1 MFAAASLRE
10 TFTDLATRFE
20 ADNPGTSVVLTSP
33 APQNLLAQLTHGAV
47 ADAFAAGDTSTMN
60 DAAQVGLLAD
70 VPIDFASNRLV
81 IVVAPGNSLNIRSLT
96 DLNRPGVAVV
106 ACAPLVPCG
115 SATQRIEDSTG
126 VQLHL
131 IGEECSVTDV
141 LAKVMNG
148 QADAGL
154 VYVTDT
160 LAAGN
165 AVRMVQFAQS
175 SGAVNTCSIAVL
187 GFV

>member
-1 MFAAASLRE
+1 M
-10 TFTDLATRFE
+10 
-20 ADNPGTSVVLTSP
+20 P
-33 APQNLLAQLTHGAV
+33 
-47 ADAFAAGDTSTMN
+47 
-60 DAAQVGLLAD
+60 
-70 VPIDFASNRLV
+70 DFASNKLV
-81 IVVAPGNSLNIRSLT
+81 IVVAPGNPLNIRSFS
-96 DLNRPGVAVV
+96 DLNRDGLSVM

-115 SATQRIEDSTG
+115 AAAQRIEDSTG
-126 VQLHL
+126 VRLHL
-131 IGEECSVTDV
+131 TSEESSVTDV
-141 LAKVMNG
+141 LTKVING

-187 GFV
+187 THAKNAGLANRFIALVARNRGRHVLSRAGFAKPL

>member
-1 MFAAASLRE
+1 M
-10 TFTDLATRFE
+10 
-20 ADNPGTSVVLTSP
+20 
-33 APQNLLAQLTHGAV
+33 
-47 ADAFAAGDTSTMN
+47 
-60 DAAQVGLLAD
+60 LAD

-81 IVVAPGNSLNIRSLT
+81 IVVAPGNSLNIRSFT

-115 SATQRIEDSTG
+115 SAAQRIEDSTG

-154 VYVTDT
+154 VYVTNT

-187 GFV
+187 THAKNAGLANRFIALVARNRGRHVLSRAGFAKPL